1 MGYPSINTLLRIG
14 ISKEQCKE
22 IRAILTGK
30 VNPDEYCEEWINE
43 CYHRPGLH
51 ELKMYAINKVMHGFG
66 VEYIP
71 GGNNSKSPSIEYINM
86 GDTYTTTI
94 CFVNGKYRVCSWG
107 DIVER
112 GEYN

>member
-22 IRAILTGK
+22 IRSILTGK

-51 ELKMYAINKVMHGFG
+51 ELKMYAINMVMHGFG

-71 GGNNSKSPSIEYINM
+71 AGNNRKSPAIEYVNL
-86 GDTYTTTI
+86 GDTYTCTLMYI
-94 CFVNGKYRVCSWG
+94 NGQYVVGSWG
-107 DIVER
+107 SIVEM
-112 GEYN
+112 GNYD